1 MILNLTE
8 SPPQLNKAQ
17 FNTFSPF
24 PPVLLQLCTNKVEL
38 SSSAVEEAKRK
49 WPLNITT
56 PQSCVSSEGYTDGC
70 GVEKFSQ

>member
-1 MILNLTE
+1 MILTLIE

-17 FNTFSPF
+17 FNAFSPF
-24 PPVLLQLCTNKVEL
+24 PPLLLQLCTNKVEL
-38 SSSAVEEAKRK
+38 SSSVLEKAKRK
-49 WPLNITT
+49 GPLNATT